1 MSDYSLYV
9 EFQNGEDS
17 YGIECDP
24 QKTIK
29 ELKNRIK
36 KKYGIPEFCQK
47 LYFKDIELY
56 DNKILSDYMKFSNG
70 LVKIYNL
77 NKLKLF
83 VNVRN
88 KIFEYILKASD
99 SIFNL
104 KELIFKNLS
113 IPFNKMKITNPN
125 KIIDDDN
132 QLIEDFI
139 PNLNFEI
146 EISNVDKI
154 KINVING
161 NSTEIIFIDPYSYTD
176 DIYTKLNKNYK
187 FRLVFN
193 GKNIDTGRLLC
204 EYLNNNDSIEIV
216 KDISNKI
223 RIKVRVGA
231 GDIRI
236 VCVSP
241 DDSLF
246 ILSKMLDIKDKSS
259 KFAYKGIAYN
269 IFSILTF
276 REINLT
282 EDSTLYIMNKALG

>member
-1 MSDYSLYV
+1 L
-9 EFQNGEDS
+9 
-17 YGIECDP
+17 
-24 QKTIK
+24 
-29 ELKNRIK
+29 
-36 KKYGIPEFCQK
+36 
-47 LYFKDIELY
+47 
-56 DNKILSDYMKFSNG
+56 KFSDG

-113 IPFNKMKITNPN
+113 IPFNTMKITNPN

-139 PNLNFEI
+139 PNLSFEI
-146 EISNVDKI
+146 KISNVDKI

-161 NSTEIIFIDPYSYTD
+161 NNTETIFIDPYSYTD
-176 DIYTKLNKNYK
+176 DIFTKLNKNYI
-187 FRLVFN
+187 FRLEFN

-204 EYLNNNDSIEIV
+204 EYLKNNDNIEIV

-223 RIKVRVGA
+223 RLKIKVSNR
-231 GDIRI
+231 DIRI
-236 VCVSP
+236 VYVSP
-241 DDSLF
+241 DDRLF
-246 ILSKMLDIKDKSS
+246 ILSEMLDIKDKSS
-259 KFAYKGIAYN
+259 KFLYKSIPYN
-269 IFSILTF
+269 IFSIQTF

-282 EDSTLYIMNKALG
+282 KDSALVIMNQAIG

>member
-1 MSDYSLYV
+1 
-9 EFQNGEDS
+9 
-17 YGIECDP
+17 
-24 QKTIK
+24 
-29 ELKNRIK
+29 
-36 KKYGIPEFCQK
+36 
-47 LYFKDIELY
+47 
-56 DNKILSDYMKFSNG
+56 
-70 LVKIYNL
+70 
-77 NKLKLF
+77 
-83 VNVRN
+83 
-88 KIFEYILKASD
+88 
-99 SIFNL
+99 
-104 KELIFKNLS
+104 
-113 IPFNKMKITNPN
+113 MKITNPN

-161 NSTEIIFIDPYSYTD
+161 NSTETIFIDPYSYTD
-176 DIYTKLNKNYK
+176 DIYTKLNKNFK
-187 FRLVFN
+187 FRLEFN

-204 EYLNNNDSIEIV
+204 EYLKNNDSIEIV

-223 RIKVRVGA
+223 RLKVKVRTGEFK
-231 GDIRI
+231 I

-259 KFAYKGIAYN
+259 KFFYKGMAYN

-282 EDSTLYIMNKALG
+282 QDSTLIIVNQAIG